1 MEPDVIIEVR
11 FKTTAEGG
19 RLTAI
24 GGTAVV
30 DYYACPFVIEGEA
43 FDCRLLL
50 GKRRLELGETYEVP
64 VKFMS
69 WQLVHPKLRAGAS
82 FALWEGKDV
91 ATGKV
96 LRLQS
101 K

>member
-19 RLTAI
+19 RQTAI

-30 DYYACPFVIEGEA
+30 DYYACPCVIEGKA

-50 GKRRLELGETYEVP
+50 GKRRLELGEIYEVP
-64 VKFMS
+64 VKFMN
-69 WQLVHPKLRAGAS
+69 WQLVGPKLHEGVS

-96 LRLQS
+96 LRLQL